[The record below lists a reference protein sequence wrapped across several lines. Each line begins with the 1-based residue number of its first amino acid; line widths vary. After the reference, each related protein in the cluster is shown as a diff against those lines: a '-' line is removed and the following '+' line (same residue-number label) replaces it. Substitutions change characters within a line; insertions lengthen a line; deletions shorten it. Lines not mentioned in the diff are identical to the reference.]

1 MSEIAD
7 AAPAPDWVSFIGKL
21 IGLSSVLVLLQALI
35 MAAGMLVQARMGY
48 HLYEPGLYARILFG
62 FQLPDYLLF
71 VLLALAV
78 HVIVNHKYVGHAV
91 LLLTYGFAAFAAEL
105 GVEHKLLVYASD
117 PGWGYSDMRGFAPF
131 VAPFVWFKL
140 YWSAWAWLLAV
151 AARLFWVRGQEP
163 GLGLRRAT
171 RIFEQRGRC
180 LRGTERH
187 LPGGA

>member
-48 HLYEPGLYARILFG
+48 HQFEPALYARILFG

-71 VLLALAV
+71 VVLALAV
-78 HVIVNHKYVGHAV
+78 HAMVNHKYLGHMI
-91 LLLTYGFAAFAAEL
+91 LLLAYGFAAFAAEL
-105 GVEHKLLVYASD
+105 GIEHKLLVYASD

-140 YWSAWAWLLAV
+140 YWAAWAWLLAV